1 MDPFLTSRR
10 EWGQFIS
17 LRKIQIVGLRID
29 GLPKQ
34 LNVSIDES
42 ETMGIDGTQT
52 HGPNAVI
59 SMLDIVLDT
68 HGRCESTCSIHA
80 DNYPGIIL

>member
-1 MDPFLTSRR
+1 MGPIYFM
-10 EWGQFIS
+10 S
-17 LRKIQIVGLRID
+17 LRKVQIFGVRID

-34 LNVSIDES
+34 LNFLIDES

-59 SMLDIVLDT
+59 SMLDMVLDT
-68 HGRCESTCSIHA
+68 HGRGESTCSIHA
-80 DNYPGIIL
+80 DNCPGIIL